1 MPEFLELLPPAEA
14 LLQLLNAMPEATPQS
29 ELITTRGAFGRVLSM
44 DIIAQEPLPPF
55 TRSTVDGYALRAQ
68 DTHGASESLPIYLRV
83 VGEVPMGSEPGF
95 QIGIGDAAIIH
106 TGGMLPNGADAVV
119 MLEFTQQTG
128 DGEVECLKAIPSGE
142 NVLLQGEDVPVG
154 SVILQKGKRLEIAD
168 IGGLTAL
175 GILEAPV
182 AKAPRIAIIS
192 SGDEVV
198 PADQRP
204 ALGQV
209 RDINSTTLAL
219 LIEKSG
225 GVPVEYG
232 IAPDEPDALKLLL
245 STALADCDAAVV
257 TAGSSASARDLTAQ
271 IIHQMGSPGVLVHG
285 VNVKPGKPTILAMCD
300 GKPVVGLPG
309 NPVSALVIAWLFV
322 VPLIQHLLSEVLDV
336 PRPVVHARLAV
347 NIPSVAGREDYVP
360 VRLNKVDGKVIAQPT
375 YFKSNLI
382 FSLSRSHGLV
392 RIPPNETGLAAGSD
406 VEVFQI

>member
-175 GILEAPV
+175 GILEVPV

-219 LIEKSG
+219 LIEKAG

-245 STALADCDAAVV
+245 SKALAECDAAVV

-271 IIHQMGSPGVLVHG
+271 IIHQMGTPGVLVHG

-322 VPLIQHLLSEVLDV
+322 VPLIQHMLGEVLDV

>member
-68 DTHGASESLPIYLRV
+68 DTHGASESLPTYLRM

-154 SVILQKGKRLEIAD
+154 SVVLQQGKRLGIAD

-175 GILEAPV
+175 GILEVSV

-204 ALGQV
+204 AIGQV

-219 LIEKSG
+219 LIEKAG

-245 STALADCDAAVV
+245 SKALAECDAAVV

-285 VNVKPGKPTILAMCD
+285 VNVKPGKPTILAVCD

-322 VPLIQHLLSEVLDV
+322 VPLIQHLLGEVLDV

>member
-29 ELITTRGAFGRVLSM
+29 ELITTRRAFGRVLSM

-175 GILEAPV
+175 GILEVPV

-245 STALADCDAAVV
+245 SKALAECDAAVV

-392 RIPPNETGLAAGSD
+392 RIPPD
-406 VEVFQI
+406 

>member
-154 SVILQKGKRLEIAD
+154 SVILQKGKRLDIAD

-175 GILEAPV
+175 GILEVPV

-204 ALGQV
+204 VLGQV
-209 RDINSTTLAL
+209 RDINSTTLAML
-219 LIEKSG
+219 VEKTG

-285 VNVKPGKPTILAMCD
+285 VNVKPGKPTILAVCD